1 MSEIK
6 TILTPFNRAL
16 DGAINIVSKLRELQG
31 QAKAPKKLVD
41 KDIIPGDVDIISI
54 EYTSIDM
61 SKTYDFSNQV
71 KYINIFESIFKP
83 AIFAELEVADPA
95 SILQDVNMRPGDYI
109 TLTFKTS
116 KSDTDPTTYVMAISE
131 IVNLSLKS
139 NLKMQT
145 YTLVLAS
152 PEVLRNSVSVLSMKF
167 KDSISN
173 SVRKIFDIYIKTDKK
188 VSIDGTRS
196 IEDMPPFTSMRP
208 FQAINYMVRYAYS
221 SKYKSSAYVFF
232 ENKNGYQFTSL
243 EKLIEQGVKSQN
255 KGNLTTDKEF
265 FYDSITKES
274 TKDVTLRNILALKK
288 VSSGNFSDVSK
299 VANIV
304 NTYDF
309 KTGKYNSFHFKPDTE
324 EFELLSGKSKTP
336 NKAAFDDS
344 FGKLTKEIEFVP
356 ISSDVTDKD
365 LAKYLASRKA
375 FSRFLE
381 QDVMQILIY
390 GDTELTVGNV
400 IKCTIANPTSFDSN
414 KDKSAQKSGLY
425 LVTALRHMILVTDRP
440 QHLIS
445 MELRRN
451 KPLEKKQNV

>member
-1 MSEIK
+1 MSERK
-6 TILTPFNRAL
+6 TFLTQFARAL
-16 DGAINIVSKLRELQG
+16 DGPIRAVEKLRELQG
-31 QAKAPKKLVD
+31 QGTAPKKIVD
-41 KDIIPGDVDIISI
+41 KDIVPGDVDIISI

-61 SKTYDFSNQV
+61 GKTYDFSNQV

-95 SILQDVNMRPGDYI
+95 SILQDVDMRPGDYI

-116 KSDTDPTTYVMAISE
+116 KSGTDPTKYVMAISQ
-131 IVNLSLKS
+131 IGNLSLKS

-152 PEVLRNSVSVLSMKF
+152 PEVLRNSVSTLGMKF

-173 SVRKIFDIYIKTDKK
+173 SVRTIFDVYIKTDKK

-196 IEDMPPFTSMRP
+196 IEDMPPFTAMRP

-265 FYDSITKES
+265 FYDSVTKQS
-274 TKDVTLRNILALKK
+274 IKDLTLRNILALKQI
-288 VSSGNFSDVSK
+288 SSGNFSDASK

-309 KTGKYNSFHFKPDTE
+309 KTGKYNTFYFRPDTE

-336 NKAAFDDS
+336 NKAAFDQS

-365 LAKYLASRKA
+365 LAKYLASRKG

-381 QDVMQILIY
+381 QDVMQILVY

-400 IKCTIANPTSFDSN
+400 IRCTIANPTSFELNQN
-414 KDKSAQKSGLY
+414 KPAQKSGLY
-425 LVTALRHMILVTDRP
+425 LVTSLRHMILVSDRP

-451 KPLEKKQNV
+451 KPLEKYNV

>member
-1 MSEIK
+1 MSERK
-6 TILTPFNRAL
+6 TFLTEFARAL
-16 DGAINIVSKLRELQG
+16 DGPIRAVQKLRELQG
-31 QAKAPKKLVD
+31 QGAAPKKIVD

-61 SKTYDFSNQV
+61 GKTYDFSNQV

-95 SILQDVNMRPGDYI
+95 SILQDVDMRPGDYI

-116 KSDTDPTTYVMAISE
+116 KSNTDPTKYVMAISE
-131 IVNLSLKS
+131 IGNLSLKS

-152 PEVLRNSVSVLSMKF
+152 PEVLRNSVSTLGMKF

-173 SVRKIFDIYIKTDKK
+173 SVRTIFDVYIKTDKK

-196 IEDMPPFTSMRP
+196 IEDMPPFTVMRP

-265 FYDSITKES
+265 FYDSVTKES
-274 TKDVTLRNILALKK
+274 IKDLTLRNILALKQI
-288 VSSGNFSDVSK
+288 SSGNFSDASK

-309 KTGKYNSFHFKPDTE
+309 KTGKYNTFYFRADTE

-336 NKAAFDDS
+336 NKAAFDQS

-365 LAKYLASRKA
+365 LAKYLASRKG

-381 QDVMQILIY
+381 QDVMQILVH

-400 IKCTIANPTSFDSN
+400 IRCTIANPTSFESN
-414 KDKSAQKSGLY
+414 QNKSAQKSGLY
-425 LVTALRHMILVTDRP
+425 LVTSLRHMILASDRP

-451 KPLEKKQNV
+451 KPLEKYNV

>member
-1 MSEIK
+1 MSERK
-6 TILTPFNRAL
+6 TFLTQFARAL
-16 DGAINIVSKLRELQG
+16 DGPIRAVEKLRELQG
-31 QAKAPKKLVD
+31 QGTAPKKIVD
-41 KDIIPGDVDIISI
+41 KDIVPGDVDIISI

-61 SKTYDFSNQV
+61 GKTYDFSNQV

-95 SILQDVNMRPGDYI
+95 SILQDVDMRPGDYI

-116 KSDTDPTTYVMAISE
+116 KSGTDPTKYVMAISQ
-131 IVNLSLKS
+131 IGNLSLKS

-152 PEVLRNSVSVLSMKF
+152 PEVLRNSVSTTPMKF

-173 SVRKIFDIYIKTDKK
+173 SVRTIFDVYIKTDKK

-196 IEDMPPFTSMRP
+196 IEDMPPFTAMRP

-265 FYDSITKES
+265 FYDSVTKQS
-274 TKDVTLRNILALKK
+274 IKDLTLRNILALKQI
-288 VSSGNFSDVSK
+288 SSGNFSDASK

-309 KTGKYNSFHFKPDTE
+309 KTGKYNTFYFRPDTE

-336 NKAAFDDS
+336 NKAAFDQS

-365 LAKYLASRKA
+365 LAKYLASRKG

-381 QDVMQILIY
+381 QDVMQILVY

-400 IKCTIANPTSFDSN
+400 IRCTIANPTSFESN
-414 KDKSAQKSGLY
+414 KDKLAQKSGLY
-425 LVTALRHMILVTDRP
+425 LVTSLRHMILATDRP

-451 KPLEKKQNV
+451 KPLEKYNV